1 MQAQHRAFLW
11 ILAACTVGYVGSA
24 LGSTWLDPQL
34 GVVVGAFAV
43 GVLGNVFARL
53 MERPAQVVQ
62 VPAMLLL
69 VPGSMGFRGMASL
82 LGHDTLSGVET
93 VFAMF
98 VVALAIVAGLLIANA
113 VVSPRRSL

>member
-1 MQAQHRAFLW
+1 MK
-11 ILAACTVGYVGSA
+11 VV
-24 LGSTWLDPQL
+24 TWLA
-34 GVVVGAFAV
+34 VV
-43 GVLGNVFARL
+43 
-53 MERPAQVVQ
+53 
-62 VPAMLLL
+62 LLL

-98 VVALAIVAGLLIANA
+98 VVATAIVAGILIANA